1 MSAKVDR
8 YLNAARRESTM
19 RRYQQAIEHFEGA
32 WGGLLPASSEG
43 VVRYLADHAEQLS
56 SNTLRTHLAA
66 LAQWH
71 KSHGFVDPTKAPKV
85 RDVLRGIQAEHPR
98 PVKQAEAMQLQALEA
113 CIIGLQAQI
122 TSGSDCQRLRA
133 LRDRALILLGFWRAF
148 RADDLCGLR
157 VEHITLRSAEELE
170 LFVASS
176 KTDREHQGRKVTV
189 PALKRLCP
197 VQAYEEWIQAS
208 ELKQGP
214 LFRSIDR
221 WGHLGDEPLNSN
233 SISRLL
239 RLAFARNGLDGTGY
253 SGHSL
258 RRGFATWANRNEWGT
273 KALMDYV
280 GWRDVASAMRYID
293 SNAFFGEWRGGR

>member
-8 YLNAARRESTM
+8 YLNAARRESTA
-19 RRYQQAIEHFEGA
+19 RRYQQVIEHFEGA
-32 WGGLLPASSEG
+32 WGGLLPSSSEA
-43 VVRYLADHAEQLS
+43 VVRYLADHAERMS

-71 KSHGFVDPTKAPKV
+71 KSHGFADPTKATRV

-98 PVKQAEAMQLQALEA
+98 PVKQAEALQLQALEA
-113 CIIGLQAQI
+113 CIMGLQTQV

-133 LRDRALILLGFWRAF
+133 LRDQALILLGFWRAF

-157 VEHITLRSAEELE
+157 VEHIKLRSAEGLE

-176 KTDREHQGRKVTV
+176 KTDREHQGRTVTV

-197 VQAYEEWIQAS
+197 VQAYEEWLQAS
-208 ELKQGP
+208 ELKEGP

-221 WGHLGDEPLNSN
+221 WGHIGVEPLNSN

-239 RLAFARNGLDGTGY
+239 RLAFARSGLDGECY

-258 RRGFATWANRNEWGT
+258 RRGFATWANRNAWGT

-293 SNAFFGEWRGGR
+293 STTLFGEWRGDR

>member
-19 RRYQQAIEHFEGA
+19 RRYQQTIEHFEGA

-122 TSGSDCQRLRA
+122 TSGSDWQRLRA

-157 VEHITLRSAEELE
+157 VEHIKLRSAEGLE
-170 LFVASS
+170 LFMASS
-176 KTDREHQGRKVTV
+176 KTDREHQGRTVTV

-197 VQAYEEWIQAS
+197 VQAYEEWLQAS
-208 ELKQGP
+208 EFKEGP

-221 WGHLGDEPLNSN
+221 WGHLGVEPLNSN

-239 RLAFARNGLDGTGY
+239 RLAFARSGLDGECY

-258 RRGFATWANRNEWGT
+258 RRGFATWANRNAWGT

-293 SNAFFGEWRGGR
+293 STTLFGEWRGDR

>member
-1 MSAKVDR
+1 MTAADR
-8 YLNAARRESTM
+8 YLKAARRESTT
-19 RRYQQAIEHFEGA
+19 RRYQQAIKHFENE

-71 KSHGFVDPTKAPKV
+71 KSHGFIDPTKAPKV
-85 RDVLRGIQAEHPR
+85 RDVLRGIHAEHPR
-98 PVKQAEAMQLQALEA
+98 PVKKAEAMQLQALEA
-113 CIIGLQAQI
+113 CIEGLQAQVS
-122 TSGSDCQRLRA
+122 SGSACQQLRA
-133 LRDRALILLGFWRAF
+133 RRDRALILLGFWRAF
-148 RADDLCGLR
+148 RADELCGLR
-157 VEHITLRSAEELE
+157 VEHIKLRSAEGLE
-170 LFVASS
+170 LFLASS
-176 KTDREHQGRKVTV
+176 KTDREHQGRTVAV

-197 VQAYEEWIQAS
+197 VQAYEEWLQAS
-208 ELKQGP
+208 DLKQGP

-221 WGHLGDEPLNSN
+221 WGHLGVEALNPN

-239 RLAFARNGLDGTGY
+239 RLAFARNGLVGEGY

-258 RRGFATWANRNEWGT
+258 RRGFATWATRNDWGT

-293 SNAFFGEWRGGR
+293 NNAFFGEWAR